1 MVSFIRIPFLQG
13 GPVKTL
19 CCYCAVF
26 AAGFALVLSCTNPAQ
41 PVDTTNSVWYKVVS
55 PKTVPDTLYY
65 GQSST
70 FQVAIGDSDGDAVR
84 ATVTGLP
91 QGSYNIT
98 SDGDTAFVT
107 MNLTA
112 DSLQYD
118 SLYTVRIRAR
128 GGAAVDSLSLSYSF
142 LVVDSSRIG
151 GLRKLVTGSW
161 WITDENDSL
170 VYVKDT
176 AGIRVT
182 VAKNDRHHKYS
193 KVTFAGIIAGN
204 QYYGIETTDTI
215 LSDSS
220 QPSKSGI
227 VLRHTAAKVDY
238 TVPPKLFVVNRDSVD
253 VVMLNLPLAVH
264 NSWQV
269 FSVSGDTAVRIYIG
283 TFPLVIG
290 VQLQL
295 YLSES
300 GSAQVAGTSQYE
312 FGGAARTCYEVVS
325 QNNMKADYV
334 SDTAIAYLG
343 TAIINVGDTAVASD
357 SVCVVHSFVN
367 NDLSI
372 PLWSYSQ
379 GSKRDTNYVNNVVTR
394 DTVRT
399 ASYLT
404 MYFDA
409 RTGKM
414 LVK

>member
-1 MVSFIRIPFLQG
+1 
-13 GPVKTL
+13 VKLSLYYGVAFAVGFTL
-19 CCYCAVF
+19 LF
-26 AAGFALVLSCTNPAQ
+26 SCSNPSQ
-41 PVDTTNSVWYKVVS
+41 PIDTTNSMWYKVVS

-65 GQSST
+65 GQSAT

-98 SDGDTAFVT
+98 SDRDTAFVT

-118 SLYTVRIRAR
+118 SLYTVRIHAR

-182 VAKNDRHHKYS
+182 ITQNDHHHKYS

-204 QYYGIETTDTI
+204 LYYGIETTDTV

-227 VLRHTAAKVDY
+227 VLRHTSTKVDY

-253 VVMLNLPLAVH
+253 VVVLNLPLAVH

-269 FSVSGDTAVRIYIG
+269 FTVSGDTAVRITVG
-283 TFPLVIG
+283 TFPFIVG
-290 VQLQL
+290 VPLQL

-312 FGGAARTCYEVVS
+312 FGGTARTCYEVVS
-325 QNNMKADYV
+325 QNNMKAAYV
-334 SDTAIAYLG
+334 SDTTIAYLG
-343 TAIINVGDTAVASD
+343 TTIIGDGDTAVASD

-379 GSKRDTNYVNNVVTR
+379 GSKRDTNYVNNVVAR

-409 RTGKM
+409 RTGKT